1 MENFVIPSESAVLRL
16 VETAEKEFGT
26 YESKLLPLFRQ
37 CYLNTLQ
44 TTVQLDDDGTTF
56 VITGDIPAMW
66 LRDSTA
72 QIRPYMPLA
81 AEDAGIRRVIAG
93 LIRRQAKYMLA
104 DSFVGRRNIC

>member
-16 VETAEKEFGT
+16 VDTAEKQLAS
-26 YESKLLPLFRQ
+26 YEPKLLPLFRQ

-44 TTVQLDDDGTTF
+44 TTVYLDDDDTTF

-72 QIRPYMPLA
+72 QIRPYMHLA
-81 AEDAGIRRVIAG
+81 AEDESMRPVVRG
-93 LIRRQAKYMLA
+93 LIKRQA
-104 DSFVGRRNIC
+104 